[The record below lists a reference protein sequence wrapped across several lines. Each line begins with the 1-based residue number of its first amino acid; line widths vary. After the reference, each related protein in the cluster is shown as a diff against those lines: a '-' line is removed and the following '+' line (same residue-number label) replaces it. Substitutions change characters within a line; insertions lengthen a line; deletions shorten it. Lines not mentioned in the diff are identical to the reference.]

1 MSIERPDEITPA
13 ELKLLT
19 RLQIVSASRQ
29 DRARRAR
36 KAITDQGKA
45 IAIIGAGANGRP
57 VTFEQAFELVYG
69 ESIRG

>member
-19 RLQIVSASRQ
+19 RLQIVSASRA

-36 KAITDQGKA
+36 SAIKDQNKA

-57 VTFEQAFELVYG
+57 VKFRDAFQIVYG
-69 ESIRG
+69 ETL